1 MEYKSLIALASYYD
15 FIYKNNIVHK
25 NSYGSDRKE
34 CDNMDGIY
42 LYNLITL

>member
-1 MEYKSLIALASYYD
+1 MECRLLIALASYYD
-15 FIYKNNIVHK
+15 VIYKNNIVHK